1 MERNAIFATILV
13 IMILVGYQWYLA
25 QLEAPAPPQPSKPPE
40 TAPLNPPTP
49 APPPAAPTAPVP
61 TPAPRAKLAAPR
73 EFIPT
78 ASLGLSPK
86 DVTVKTPLLQVKV
99 STGGARVTSWE
110 LLKYHTD
117 SGAPVNLVASSPAG
131 GPSGTLATS
140 IDAEPMQGVFQV
152 DRDEV
157 DLTGGQETGTLT
169 FTYVAASGVQVQ
181 KRMTFRRDS
190 YGVEVGLDLKN
201 LSKDNVTVEP
211 RLTWGPGFH
220 NSHARNATTLQPPT
234 VWLDGKRVQEDISK
248 LSGERDIR
256 GVVSWVALQDQY
268 FAAALLPLAKDAWA
282 FVQKAVDDQPV
293 VGLAAASR
301 ALPAGGELSIGAIV
315 FGGPKD
321 LDALKAVGH
330 GLDQIVDLGMFDR
343 IYLVTAA
350 LWLLKTLNRFT
361 GNYGLAIILVTILQ
375 KIAFYPLTTKSVRSM
390 QAMQA
395 IQPKVQAI
403 QERFKNNPQKKQEET
418 MALYRKH
425 GVNPMGGCLPMLVQ
439 IPIFI
444 ALYNALSSSPA
455 MWQAHFLWIRDLT
468 QPDSLFT
475 VTLWGGHAYP
485 FNLLGLLMGAS
496 MWLQQKM
503 SPPAGDPRQAQ
514 MMLWMMPILFTFM
527 FWSFPSGLVLYWLV
541 NNLLQIGQ
549 QWLIMRKPTRP
560 APEGQ
565 PA

>member
-25 QLEAPAPPQPSKPPE
+25 QFEPSTPQQPSKPLE
-40 TAPLNPPTP
+40 TAPIAPP
-49 APPPAAPTAPVP
+49 APSLQPGVPAGQAQAPAPRVKPAAPLNFT
-61 TPAPRAKLAAPR
+61 
-73 EFIPT
+73 PT
-78 ASLGLSPK
+78 ATLGLPAK
-86 DVTVKTPLLQVKV
+86 DIVVKTPLLQVKI
-99 STGGARVTSWE
+99 STAGARVTSWE
-110 LLKYHTD
+110 LVKYRTD
-117 SGAPVNLVASSPAG
+117 TGAPVNLVATPPAG
-131 GPSGTLATS
+131 GPSGTLATW
-140 IDAEPMQGVFQV
+140 IEAGPIQGVFQA
-152 DRDEV
+152 DREEL
-157 DLTGGQETGTLT
+157 DLTAGQETGTLT
-169 FTYVAASGVQVQ
+169 LTYVAASGVQVQ
-181 KRMTFRRDS
+181 KRMTFHRDG
-190 YGVEVGLDLKN
+190 YAAEVGIDLKN
-201 LSKDNVTVEP
+201 LSKESVAAEP

-220 NSHARNATTLQPPT
+220 TSLSQSATPIQAPT
-234 VWLDGKRVQEDISK
+234 VWLDGKRVQEDTSK
-248 LSGERDIR
+248 LVGVRDIR
-256 GVVSWVALQDQY
+256 GAVSWVALQDQY
-268 FAAALLPLAKDAWA
+268 FAAALLPLAKDDWA
-282 FVQKAVDDQPV
+282 FVQKSANDQPI
-293 VGLAAASR
+293 VGLAAAER
-301 ALPAGGELSIGAIV
+301 PLPPGGEFTFDTIV

-330 GLDQIVDLGMFDR
+330 GLEQIVDLGMFDR
-343 IYLVTAA
+343 LYLVTAA
-350 LWLLKTLNRFT
+350 LWLLKVLYRFT

-375 KIAFYPLTTKSVRSM
+375 KVAFYPLTTKSVRSM

-444 ALYNALSSSPA
+444 ALYNALSSSVA
-455 MWQAHFLWIRDLT
+455 MWQAHFLWIHDLT
-468 QPDSLFT
+468 KPDSLFT

-485 FNLLGLLMGAS
+485 FNLLALMMGAS
-496 MWLQQKM
+496 MWFQQKM

-527 FWSFPSGLVLYWLV
+527 FWSFPSGLVLYWLF

-560 APEGQ
+560 APESQ